1 MLQSLGCPLPARQAM
16 KTAVLNFVVVVV
28 LSEAQAGLELFNNE
42 KRSVFDIIPEG
53 KSMRLNTNFPVKCL
67 KDGGGKCIS
76 RIETV
81 FKQSADFYDL
91 AEFKEKL
98 KQNSKNELKMEIKKY
113 FKTKSRKRPDHP
125 SRDEL
130 KKGILNYIR
139 NSSIK
144 MKLMRRIIQM

>member
-1 MLQSLGCPLPARQAM
+1 M
-16 KTAVLNFVVVVV
+16 F
-28 LSEAQAGLELFNNE
+28 
-42 KRSVFDIIPEG
+42 KRWW
-53 KSMRLNTNFPVKCL
+53 R
-67 KDGGGKCIS
+67 
-76 RIETV
+76 
-81 FKQSADFYDL
+81 QSADFYDL
-91 AEFKEKL
+91 NEFKEKL